1 MSTNSVSIS
10 SHGPQA
16 ITVKATVNQEGD
28 FLRYV
33 VLAGRILFSAIF
45 LVAALG
51 HFSQQTISYAA
62 EQGVPMSS
70 IAVPLSGLIALAGG
84 LSIALGYKARWGAWL
99 LVLFLVPVTATMHN
113 FWAVKDP
120 TMAQIQFAMFMKNVS
135 MLGAALLIA
144 SFGSGP
150 LSLERNVQ

>member
-10 SHGPQA
+10 SHG
-16 ITVKATVNQEGD
+16 
-28 FLRYV
+28 
-33 VLAGRILFSAIF
+33 
-45 LVAALG
+45 
-51 HFSQQTISYAA
+51 
-62 EQGVPMSS
+62 
-70 IAVPLSGLIALAGG
+70 
-84 LSIALGYKARWGAWL
+84 
-99 LVLFLVPVTATMHN
+99 LFLVPVTATIHN

-120 TMAQIQFAMFMKNVS
+120 AMAQIQFAMFMKNVS

>member
-16 ITVKATVNQEGD
+16 ITA
-28 FLRYV
+28 
-33 VLAGRILFSAIF
+33 
-45 LVAALG
+45 
-51 HFSQQTISYAA
+51 
-62 EQGVPMSS
+62 M
-70 IAVPLSGLIALAGG
+70 
-84 LSIALGYKARWGAWL
+84 
-99 LVLFLVPVTATMHN
+99 
-113 FWAVKDP
+113 KD
-120 TMAQIQFAMFMKNVS
+120 VS